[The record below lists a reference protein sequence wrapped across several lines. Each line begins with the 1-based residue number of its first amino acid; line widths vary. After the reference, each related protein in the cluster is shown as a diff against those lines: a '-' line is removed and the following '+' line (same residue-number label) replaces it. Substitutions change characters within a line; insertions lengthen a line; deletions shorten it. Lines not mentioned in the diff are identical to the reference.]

1 MLELK
6 RCTAALAA
14 AGLVAAVAALAFDYD
29 DRNLRDPM
37 VRWTAS
43 TTNAAGSTTEIRADN
58 YEELVMHMSNLVAGV
73 TIEAVA
79 VGGSNAM
86 ICINNRLLGVNA
98 NRNPKPEDLPFPGDK
113 TVLIYA
119 ITTGEVVFIEQN
131 VQYSTP
137 ALTTLPATQ
146 EKTKP

>member
-1 MLELK
+1 MLEFK

-37 VRWTAS
+37 VRWSATS
-43 TTNAAGSTTEIRADN
+43 TNVGPTREIRADN
-58 YEELVMHMSNLVAGV
+58 YEELVRHMSNLVASA

-79 VGGSNAM
+79 VGWSNAL
-86 ICINNRLLGVNA
+86 ICINERILGVNRT
-98 NRNPKPEDLPFPGDK
+98 RNPKPEELPFPSDAG
-113 TVLIYA
+113 VLIYS

-146 EKTKP
+146 EKKKP